1 MFKKFLSF
9 EGIWQENGLASIRI
23 LTGLLMAYH
32 GLEIFDRPTIE
43 EYLKWDVI
51 KVLPAPEFMVYL
63 GKGGELV
70 SGLCLA
76 LGLFTH
82 IAALFMAMD
91 MLFICFKIGGG
102 RFYYQDQHPFLLPGT
117 ALHQYPQFLL
127 HY

>member
-1 MFKKFLSF
+1 
-9 EGIWQENGLASIRI
+9 
-23 LTGLLMAYH
+23 MAYH
-32 GLEIFDRPTIE
+32 GLEFFDRPTIE

-102 RFYYQDQHPFLLPGT
+102 RFYYQDQHPFIF
-117 ALHQYPQFLL
+117 ALIALIFFFTGAGKWSIDKWRSRHWKPEGEK
-127 HY
+127 